1 MCQLLRESSRAGE
14 GSNHLLGA
22 LQICPPGKATR
33 CAISETAAGRRQ
45 GEQQQRSQGAGQSEC
60 RSSVSVSVGTGAG
73 VVVSVSTSSQSRS
86 HVRGSRRGSLL
97 VSS

>member
-45 GEQQQRSQGAGQSEC
+45 GEQQQLSRGQGSPSVGLA
-60 RSSVSVSVGTGAG
+60 SVSVSVL
-73 VVVSVSTSSQSRS
+73 V
-86 HVRGSRRGSLL
+86 L
-97 VSS
+97 VSSCRCRRRLSLGVMCVGVAGAVS